1 MSVATL
7 KIIRYTITLLFGV
20 ISTCAFSGLL
30 ITKKNYIKVF
40 GIFAFLGLLQGCIGL
55 LVGFEPILI
64 FYPLHTHLVLFLILT
79 VGFHIKVLNSLSC
92 ILISYMCC
100 QIPAWVSSL
109 FSSDHV
115 RWIYAEYFVYVLV
128 AAITLY
134 FILHYTAQPV
144 YELINSSM
152 QMTLIFLIVP
162 LTYYLFDYITTVWT
176 QLLYTGNYT
185 VSQFMPL
192 IVCVSYLLFTV
203 FYRNEQ
209 VKRMN
214 AVWEKSVLE
223 NELKEAE
230 TEINNL
236 KMLDQI
242 TKMYRHDL
250 RHHFSILLHMAEQ
263 GDTEKLTE
271 YINENIENINSIT
284 PKKFCDN
291 EIINLLLSHFEKEA
305 QDIDANYHFSVEFPP
320 EQPLSNTEI
329 CVLLSNIIENAI
341 CALKKLPKKRRIFEL
356 RIKIFHGNLILTADN
371 TCKDEVIIIENVPFT
386 NKSNHG
392 YGTKCIMSIARKYG
406 GFADF
411 KYENN
416 MFRLMV
422 VIPLNG
428 NQKSSS

>member
-7 KIIRYTITLLFGV
+7 RIIRYTITLLFGV

-30 ITKKNYIKVF
+30 RTKKNIIMVF
-40 GIFAFLGLLQGCIGL
+40 GIFTFLGLLQGCIGL
-55 LVGFEPILI
+55 CVGFEPILI
-64 FYPLHTHLVLFLILT
+64 FYPLHTHLVLILILMA
-79 VGFHIKVLNSLSC
+79 GFHIKVLNALSYV
-92 ILISYMCC
+92 LISYMCC
-100 QIPAWVSSL
+100 QIPAWISSL
-109 FSSDHV
+109 FSSDHGKWV
-115 RWIYAEYFVYVLV
+115 YAEYIVYILI

-134 FILHYTAQPV
+134 FIIHYVSQPL

-152 QMTLIFLIVP
+152 QMNLIFMIVP

-176 QLLYTGNYT
+176 QLLYTGNYS

-192 IVCVSYLLFTV
+192 IICISYLLFTV
-203 FYRNEQ
+203 AYRNEQ
-209 VKRMN
+209 VKRMS
-214 AVWEKSVLE
+214 AVWEKSILE

-230 TEINNL
+230 NEIDNL
-236 KMLDQI
+236 KVLDQM

-263 GDTEKLTE
+263 GDIEKLTE

-291 EIINLLLSHFEKEA
+291 EILNLLLSHFEKEA
-305 QDIDANYHFSVEFPP
+305 QDIDANYHFSVEFPS

-329 CVLLSNIIENAI
+329 CVLLSNIMENAI
-341 CALKKLPKKRRIFEL
+341 CALKKIPKEQRIFEL
-356 RIKIFHGNLILTADN
+356 KVKVFHGNIILTADN
-371 TCKDEVIIIENVPFT
+371 TCKDEVIIIENLPFT
-386 NKSNHG
+386 NKSDHG
-392 YGTKCIMSIARKYG
+392 YGTKCIMSIAKKHG
-406 GFADF
+406 GFSDF

-422 VIPLNG
+422 VIPLV
-428 NQKSSS
+428 Q